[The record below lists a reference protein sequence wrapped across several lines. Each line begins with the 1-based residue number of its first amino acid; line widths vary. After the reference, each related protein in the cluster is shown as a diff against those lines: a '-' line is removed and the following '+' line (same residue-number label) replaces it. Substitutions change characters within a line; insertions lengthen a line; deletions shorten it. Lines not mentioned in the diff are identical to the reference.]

1 LTQAITSSHPSRNG
15 LLAIAAGGVLTGV
28 VTPLFPPLIDR
39 ISSVPGDVRIGLAA
53 IPFAI
58 LVAALVRRSG
68 PSPWWTALA
77 AGIVTMIAFVGAVN
91 AAIWIDGQAGDASKA
106 IRNVLSGLTGGFVGA
121 GIMAAGI
128 HWLAGARDS
137 VAWLPMLLTGTIAG
151 ALLALDSAL
160 ELDLTSVLYP
170 VWQGGVAVG
179 LAAALRQTWANV
191 A

>member
-1 LTQAITSSHPSRNG
+1 LTHVIASLHPSRNG
-15 LLAIAAGGVLTGV
+15 LLAIAAGGVLTGI

-39 ISSVPGDVRIGLAA
+39 ISMPGDVRIGLAA

-91 AAIWIDGQAGDASKA
+91 AAIWIDGLAGDASKA

-160 ELDLTSVLYP
+160 DLDLTSVLYP

-179 LAAALRQTWANV
+179 LAGALRRTG
-191 A
+191 